1 MERDLEEN
9 KFKAFLKK
17 RTFNEGLNRNFVY
30 DAVADPGLPDPQSW
44 EVLERY
50 IIQRWSIDALP
61 EANDAAKYVWEL
73 FLKESQ

>member
-17 RTFNEGLNRNFVY
+17 RTFSQALNRNFVY
-30 DAVADPGLPDPQSW
+30 DAVADQGLPDPQSW
-44 EVLERY
+44 EVLEGF
-50 IIQRWSIDALP
+50 IMQRWSDDALP
-61 EANDAAKYVWEL
+61 EAYDAAKYVWEL